1 MLLSKWA
8 VCDSKKLNFIK
19 EQEAS
24 GLLSSLRIL
33 TPLNKILLL
42 VLFCFRGINML
53 MQDVK

>member
-1 MLLSKWA
+1 MLLSKCA